1 MLVNITMDKLTINNY
16 KKLEEVYVNTTIKEY
31 GTFYSIIT
39 NKRKYKL
46 ERYPNSNGK
55 FEISNDN
62 GTTIEVSIDKLHM
75 DGLMSIIIILL

>member
-1 MLVNITMDKLTINNY
+1 M
-16 KKLEEVYVNTTIKEY
+16 
-31 GTFYSIIT
+31 FYSIIT

-55 FEISNDN
+55 FEISNDR
-62 GTTIEVSIDKLHM
+62 GTTVGVSIDKLHM